1 MIYQYFIVTLLH
13 PFIQLKR
20 PLSELYNK
28 LNLFVEPKSMDT
40 FAMDLIYLNYR
51 MNLIQSKDVYNI
63 TGPYQA
69 YVDKL
74 YNLSYLDE
82 RYEDFLEELLV
93 LLSKYVRKENRK
105 KNNKETSLELEHFI
119 NIIKALLHF

>member
-1 MIYQYFIVTLLH
+1 
-13 PFIQLKR
+13 
-20 PLSELYNK
+20 
-28 LNLFVEPKSMDT
+28 MDT